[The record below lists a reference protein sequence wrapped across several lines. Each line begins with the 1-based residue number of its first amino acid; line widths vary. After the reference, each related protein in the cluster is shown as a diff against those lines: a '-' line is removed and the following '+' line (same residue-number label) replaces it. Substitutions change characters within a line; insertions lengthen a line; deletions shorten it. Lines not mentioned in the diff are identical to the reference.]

1 MSKVKICGLFR
12 TEDILTA
19 NQYKPDFVGFVFAK
33 SRRQVTEEQAA
44 AFKALLDPEIR
55 AVGVFVDAEITQVAR
70 LVKART
76 IDIVQLHGSEDEA
89 YMKEL
94 RNLVDCEIIKAVK
107 VKDVASIERCQD
119 CSADY
124 LLLDNVVAGSGETF
138 DWTYLKAC
146 KRPFFLA
153 GGIGLENIKQA
164 LEINPYAVDLSSG
177 AETDG
182 VKDANKIRLLVE
194 AVRS

>member
-12 TEDILTA
+12 TEDIQAA
-19 NQYKPDFVGFVFAK
+19 NKYKPDFVGFVFAK

-55 AVGVFVDAEITQVAR
+55 AVGVFVDAKITQIVR

-76 IDIVQLHGSEDEA
+76 IDIVQLHGNEDEA
-89 YMKEL
+89 YINEL

-107 VKDVASIERCQD
+107 VTDIASVEQCQS

-124 LLLDNVVAGSGETF
+124 LLLDNAVAGSGEAF

-153 GGIGLENIKQA
+153 GGIGPENIKQA